1 MSVLLEFAMFPTSK
15 EGSSSSPYVSKI
27 IEMIKNSGVSYKL
40 TPMGTIIETETV
52 AEALKIVEKSYAVLE
67 PFSER
72 VYSTLT
78 MDIRKGKNNRMSQK
92 IESIENKIGK
102 VNT

>member
-27 IEMIKNSGVSYKL
+27 IDNIRKSGVSYKL
-40 TPMGTIIETETV
+40 TPMGTIIETETISQ
-52 AEALKIVEKSYAVLE
+52 ALKIVEDSYAILE
-67 PFSER
+67 PFADR
-72 VYSTLT
+72 VYTTLT
-78 MDIRKGKNNRMSQK
+78 MDIRKGKNNRMVQK

>member
-27 IEMIKNSGVSYKL
+27 IDMIRESGVSYKL
-40 TPMGTIIETETV
+40 TAMGTIIETETMPQ
-52 AEALKIVEKSYAVLE
+52 ALEIVNKAYEVLE
-67 PFSER
+67 PFSDR

-78 MDIRKGKNNRMSQK
+78 MDIRKGKSNRMNQK
-92 IESIENKIGK
+92 VESIESKIGK
-102 VNT
+102 VNS